1 MANRKRKGSSSLIF
15 SLFVIVAIILC
26 VLFRAPLYD
35 AITQITGA
43 DVDKDSGRADLPVT
57 VVEGEI
63 AVHVI
68 DVGQG
73 DAILITTPGGNMLI
87 DAGDNIS
94 KYENALI
101 SYLDSQNVT
110 ELEYFVAT
118 HMHAD
123 HIGGADVILQRYTV
137 NNVLMTDD
145 VATTGV
151 YEAMLDVI
159 EQKNINVVLAA
170 PGDFFMLGDVHCRIL
185 APLDDYSNTNDQSI
199 VIRATY
205 GNVSMLFTGDA
216 EGNEEGESEKDILA
230 RYSPAELQCDF
241 LKVGHHGSNTSNS
254 PALLRVVSP
263 KIAAI
268 SCGEGNKYGHP
279 LQSVLDSLD
288 ALGVTVYRTDL
299 KGDLVFICDGES
311 IWYQE

>member
-1 MANRKRKGSSSLIF
+1 MASRKRKGASSLIF

-35 AITQITGA
+35 AITRLTGA
-43 DVDKDSGRADLPVT
+43 DLGKDSGRNDLPVT
-57 VVEGEI
+57 VEGEI

-73 DAILITTPGGNMLI
+73 DAVLITTPKGNMLI

-94 KYENALI
+94 RYENALI
-101 SYLDSQNVT
+101 AYLDAQNIT

-145 VATTGV
+145 VTTTGV

-159 EQKNINVVLAA
+159 EQKNINVVLAEA
-170 PGDFFMLGDVHCRIL
+170 GDFFMLGDVHCRIL
-185 APLDDYSNTNDQSI
+185 APLSDYSNTNDQSI

-216 EGNEEGESEKDILA
+216 EGNLEGKSEKDILE

-241 LKVGHHGSNTSNS
+241 LKVGHHGSDTSSS
-254 PALLRVVSP
+254 PALLQVVSP
-263 KIAAI
+263 KLAAI

-279 LQSVLDSLD
+279 LSSVLDSLD

-299 KGDLVFICDGES
+299 DGDLVFVCNGER
-311 IWYQE
+311 IWYRK